1 VPLQGY
7 GDERVQKNWVPFV
20 DPRSG
25 ELHAIYGYEP
35 LVVLRID
42 VETGRCA
49 PVVEV
54 TERRNLGRW
63 RGSAGPLPLPE
74 ELGGGWLVLVHEVA
88 VHGRRRYYFH
98 RFAHYDQDWRL
109 RRASRPFFF
118 RERHIEFSCGMCIMH
133 GGERLLIAFSVLDS
147 EAWLA
152 EVELEVVER
161 SLRPV

>member
-1 VPLQGY
+1 
-7 GDERVQKNWVPFV
+7 VQKNWLPFV

-25 ELHAIYGYEP
+25 DLYAIYSYEP

-54 TERRNLGRW
+54 KEGRNLARW
-63 RGSAGPLPLPE
+63 RGSAGPLVLPE

-88 VHGRRRYYFH
+88 WHGRRRYYFH
-98 RFAHYDQDWRL
+98 RFAHYDQAWRL
-109 RRASRPFFF
+109 QRVSPQFFF
-118 RERHIEFSCGMCIMH
+118 RERHIEFSCGMCYMH
-133 GGERLLIAFSVLDS
+133 GGGRLLVAFSVLDR

-152 EVELEVVER
+152 EVELEGVER